1 MRITTLGELAVDG
14 KAVRGE
20 RLGLVV
26 RELVGARGRAVSVSA
41 LVDAVWDGSPPED
54 AAGAV
59 QALVSRVRRLGLPVA
74 AVPGGYRLPA
84 DAVDVDAV
92 RVRELAERGRRALA
106 GGDVA
111 EARAA
116 GDAARAEFPEVPD
129 LTGDGVA
136 RLLADVAGLRAEV
149 TLAAGEPA
157 DERDLRRLAGLAPPH
172 EPSAALLVRVLAA
185 QGRDAEALALVERL
199 RAELAERYGADLS
212 PVVAAAHLALLRG
225 ELAPAATPDN
235 ARAESRT
242 GPGPRRVWR
251 RGAVR
256 LVGRDADVAA
266 VAEAVRG
273 APLVTIVA
281 AGGAG
286 KTSLAA
292 AVAAGD
298 GRPVYA
304 VELAGLRTAAEIL
317 PAVLAAT
324 GAAEPER
331 AEARAAPEAR
341 LRTVVR
347 ELDGVLV
354 LDNCEHLLDGAAALA
369 AEILV
374 EARGELAVLATS
386 RAPLGL
392 PEEVVYRLRAL
403 PDDAALELLE
413 TRARA
418 GGAALAIPPGTA
430 RELCHR
436 LDNLPLALELAA
448 ARLRHMPIEDV
459 LGGLGDRFA
468 LLDDALRGLPDRHAS
483 LWALVD
489 WSRELLAPEDQE
501 LLERLAVIPAPFTAS
516 AAAAVAGRD
525 SRRGL
530 AALVEQSLLAIGTG
544 EDGRPRYRMLET
556 VREYGETRLADR
568 EPAMGGLTRWAAAH
582 AAALAADFVGPGQ
595 LQAYTTCAEDQENLL
610 AALRWAIEHG
620 ADVAA
625 VDVAA
630 ALFHLWTV
638 RGLHPQV
645 ALWARRL
652 FHADDPVARRSAASA
667 GADPDRLAWVCVLA
681 GLNGFIGADHRLY
694 ALGRRALR
702 GIGGGVSHR
711 VATLAAAMPEL
722 RSPDSEES
730 MRTAERMVMDAD
742 PYVQGIGLLWRAT
755 VHENAGRLDAAATDA
770 ERSYERFEAAG
781 DHWGMGMAAQAIGTR
796 VEWGAGDWLRRSARH
811 MELVGAAQDVGSIRV
826 LLDFHL
832 ALDGD
837 AEAARRLAG
846 AAESADPDRPDAA
859 QAHLALAQLAWRR
872 RAYPEALAHAAA
884 ALRLAEES
892 PAAFPQILV
901 VFRVAVAVLHLRTDD
916 DARAASLLRA
926 ARDDALASLDM
937 PVLGAWAIGG
947 AMLDAHRAGARTREL
962 WALGLRLGANVVQLF
977 HGDYDERLTAA
988 LGDEE
993 SREPLLSAWRARP
1006 AAEAVERIRVVMD
1019 EVLQTL
1025 RR

>member
-20 RLGLVV
+20 RLAVVV
-26 RELVGARGRAVSVSA
+26 RELVGARGRAVSVAA
-41 LVDAVWDGSPPED
+41 LVDAVWDGSPPDD
-54 AAGAV
+54 ATGAV
-59 QALVSRVRRLGLPVA
+59 QALVARVRRLGLPVA

-84 DAVDVDAV
+84 DAVDVDAD
-92 RVRELAERGRRALA
+92 RVRDLVDLGRRALKDGDGA
-106 GGDVA
+106 G
-111 EARAA
+111 ARQA
-116 GDAARAEFPEVPD
+116 GDAARAEFPEAPD
-129 LTGDGVA
+129 LGDDGVA

-149 TLAAGEPA
+149 AIQSGAAPA

-172 EPSAALLVRVLAA
+172 EPSAALLIRILAA
-185 QGRDAEALALVERL
+185 QGRDAEALELVERL
-199 RAELAERYGADLS
+199 RGELAERYGADLS

-225 ELAPAATPDN
+225 ELSLKPKPKPPQAQ
-235 ARAESRT
+235 R
-242 GPGPRRVWR
+242 RRVWR
-251 RGAVR
+251 RGAAK
-256 LVGRDADVAA
+256 LVGRDGDVAA
-266 VAEAVRG
+266 VADALRS
-273 APLVTIVA
+273 APLVTVVA

-292 AVAAGD
+292 AVAAAD
-298 GRPVYA
+298 GRAVYA
-304 VELAGLRTAAEIL
+304 VELAGLRTPAEIL

-324 GAAEPER
+324 GAADPER
-331 AEARAAPEAR
+331 AEAWAAPAR
-341 LRTVVR
+341 QRLLSAVR

-369 AEILV
+369 AEVL
-374 EARGELAVLATS
+374 AAAGGELAVLATS

-403 PDDAALELLE
+403 PDAAALELLE

-418 GGAALAIPPGTA
+418 GGAALAIPPDA
-430 RELCHR
+430 ALELCHR

-501 LLERLAVIPAPFTAS
+501 LLERLAVIPAPFTAV
-516 AAAAVAGRD
+516 AAAGVAGRD

-530 AALVEQSLLAIGTG
+530 AALVEQSLLTIAAG
-544 EDGRPRYRMLET
+544 EDGHPRYRMLET

-568 EPAMGGLTRWAAAH
+568 GDREPAMAGLTRWAAAR

-595 LQAYTTCAEDQENLL
+595 LQGYTACAEDQENLV
-610 AALRWAIEHG
+610 AALRWAVEHG
-620 ADVAA
+620 DDRAA

-638 RGLHPQV
+638 RGLHPEV

-652 FHADDPVARRSAASA
+652 FRGDDPVARRRSRLHE
-667 GADPDRLAWVCVLA
+667 ADPDRLAWVCVLA
-681 GLNGFIGADHRLY
+681 GLNGFIGDDYRLY
-694 ALGRRALR
+694 ALTRRALR
-702 GIGGGVSHR
+702 RITGGVSHR
-711 VATLAAAMPEL
+711 VAALAAAMPAL
-722 RSPDSEES
+722 SSPDAPASLRIADE
-730 MRTAERMVMDAD
+730 MAADAD
-742 PYVQGIGLLWRAT
+742 PYVQGFGYFWRSAA
-755 VHENAGRLDAAATDA
+755 HENAGRLDAAAEDA
-770 ERSYERFEAAG
+770 VRAYELFEAVG
-781 DHWGMGMAAQAIGTR
+781 EHWGMGMSAQAIGTR

-811 MELVGAAQDVGSIRV
+811 MELIGAAQDVGSIRV
-826 LLDFHL
+826 LLDFQL

-837 AEAARRLAG
+837 AEAAHRLAE
-846 AAESADPDRPDAA
+846 AAESTDRDRPDAA
-859 QAHLALAQLAWRR
+859 QARLALAQLAWRR
-872 RAYPEALAHAAA
+872 QVYPEALAHAAE
-884 ALRLAEES
+884 ALRLAEDS
-892 PAAFPQILV
+892 PAVFPQILV
-901 VFRVAVAVLHLRTDD
+901 VFRVAVAILHLRMDD
-916 DARAASLLRA
+916 DARAAELLRA
-926 ARDDALASLDM
+926 ARDEALASQDM

-947 AMLDAHRAGARTREL
+947 AMLDAYRTGAHTREL
-962 WALGLRLGANVVQLF
+962 WVLGLRLGANVVQLF
-977 HGDYDERLTAA
+977 HGDQGDRLTAA
-988 LGDEE
+988 LGTEE
-993 SREPLLSAWRARP
+993 SREPVRSAWQSRP
-1006 AAEAVERIRVVMD
+1006 AAEVVERIRVVMD